1 MVGQVVGAVAP
12 VVIKSATEEGGL
24 VNRLLKILTIVA
36 IVAGLLI
43 TGLILFL
50 AFNIWEAVGGTFE
63 TIGNVFGGFSLFPG
77 VNPIVS
83 IFTGLVSV
91 FAIRR

>member
-12 VVIKSATEEGGL
+12 VVVQSAKENGGL
-24 VNRLLKILTIVA
+24 INSLLKVVTIVA
-36 IVAGLLI
+36 IVSALLI

-63 TIGNVFGGFSLFPG
+63 TIGSIFSFAFPS
-77 VNPIVS
+77 VNPLVS
-83 IFTGLVSV
+83 IFTGILSA